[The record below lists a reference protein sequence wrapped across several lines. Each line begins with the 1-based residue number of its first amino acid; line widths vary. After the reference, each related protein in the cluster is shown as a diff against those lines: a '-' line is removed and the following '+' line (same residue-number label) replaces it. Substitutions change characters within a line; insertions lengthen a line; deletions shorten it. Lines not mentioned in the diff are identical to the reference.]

1 MTRERSIR
9 LVDVAGQVK
18 HRTKNGVLFYD
29 GIREVWLPRSLVE
42 WHEGDGVMVMPE
54 WLATEKEL
62 I

>member
-29 GIREVWLPRSLVE
+29 GVREVWLPRSLVE
-42 WHEGDGVMVMPE
+42 WHEDDGVMVMPE